1 MYLTLIH
8 LNLRNRRVQRELANR
23 YELHRSLMHGFKPVT
38 PPGERLLYRIE
49 NGRGATRIM
58 IQTQTEPD
66 WSFLHKDPFQG
77 YLLDLPANPQMKTFE
92 PVINEG
98 QKFIFRLQ
106 ANPTKRL
113 PGKAE
118 KIENKRV
125 GLYKE
130 QEQLAWLARKGAASG
145 FDPLDVRVTN
155 LGMTT
160 GFLKKNDRTDRL
172 ALVGVQFDGLLEV
185 TDSQAFQ
192 STIASGIGS
201 GKGFGFGMLSL
212 ARA

>member
-1 MYLTLIH
+1 MYLTLIR
-8 LNLRNRRVQRELANR
+8 LNLRNRRVQRELSNR

-49 NGRGATRIM
+49 NSRGVTHIL

-66 WSFLHKDPFQG
+66 WSFLHEEPFHG

-98 QKFIFRLQ
+98 QRFIFRLQ

-113 PGKAE
+113 PGKSE
-118 KIENKRV
+118 KNENKRI

-130 QEQLAWLARKGAASG
+130 QEQLAWLARKGSTSG
-145 FDPLDVRVTN
+145 FAPLDVRVTD
-155 LGMTT
+155 LGITS
-160 GFLKKNDRTDRL
+160 GFLKKNDRAHKLTM
-172 ALVGVQFDGLLEV
+172 VGIQFDGLLEV

-192 STIASGIGS
+192 ATIASGIGS